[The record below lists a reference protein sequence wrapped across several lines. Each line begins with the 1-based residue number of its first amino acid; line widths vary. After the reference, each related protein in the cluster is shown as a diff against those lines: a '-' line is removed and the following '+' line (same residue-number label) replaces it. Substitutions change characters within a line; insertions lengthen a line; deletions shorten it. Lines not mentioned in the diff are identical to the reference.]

1 MMKLITFEGIEGV
14 GKSTQINLLKNWF
27 ENQNLKT
34 TIVREP
40 GSTIASEKV
49 RDILLSNEIS
59 LSNETEL
66 LLMFAAR
73 AQLINEKIA
82 SSEFDIILFDR
93 YFDASIAYQGYGRG
107 LSVDFINQLIEF
119 TKCPSPSMT
128 FLLDMGV
135 EKGFK
140 RKSNDLKDRI
150 ESSGLDFFNKVRQ
163 GYLSIASSQP
173 HRVKIIDADQ
183 PESKIHGQIISKIK
197 TIT

>member
-1 MMKLITFEGIEGV
+1 MIISFEGIEGV

-40 GSTIASEKV
+40 GSTIAGEKV

>member
-1 MMKLITFEGIEGV
+1 MIISFEGIEGV

-73 AQLINEKIA
+73 AQLINEKII

>member
-1 MMKLITFEGIEGV
+1 MIISFEGIEGV
-14 GKSTQINLLKNWF
+14 GKSTQINLLKDWF
-27 ENQNLKT
+27 ENQNLNT
-34 TIVREP
+34 SIVREP
-40 GSTIASEKV
+40 GSTMASEKI

-73 AQLINEKIA
+73 SQLINEKIT

-128 FLLDMGV
+128 FLLDLDV

-163 GYLSIASSQP
+163 GYISIASNHP
-173 HRVKIIDADQ
+173 HRVKIINADQ
-183 PESKIHGQIISKIK
+183 LESVIHRQIISQIK
-197 TIT
+197 TIL

>member
-1 MMKLITFEGIEGV
+1 MIISFEGIEGV

-40 GSTIASEKV
+40 GSTIASEKI

>member
-1 MMKLITFEGIEGV
+1 MIISFEGIEGV

-93 YFDASIAYQGYGRG
+93 YFDASIAYQGYGRC

-173 HRVKIIDADQ
+173 HRVKIIDADK

>member
-1 MMKLITFEGIEGV
+1 MIISFEGIEGV

-183 PESKIHGQIISKIK
+183 PESKIHDQIISKIK

>member
-1 MMKLITFEGIEGV
+1 MIISFEGIEGV

-40 GSTIASEKV
+40 GSTIASEKI

-107 LSVDFINQLIEF
+107 LSVVFINQLIEF

>member
-1 MMKLITFEGIEGV
+1 MIISFEGIEGV

-107 LSVDFINQLIEF
+107 LSVVFINQLIEF

-128 FLLDMGV
+128 FLLDMDV

>member
-1 MMKLITFEGIEGV
+1 MIISFEGIEGV

-128 FLLDMGV
+128 FLLDMDV

-173 HRVKIIDADQ
+173 YRVKIIDADQ
-183 PESKIHGQIISKIK
+183 PESKIHDQIISKIK

>member
-1 MMKLITFEGIEGV
+1 MIISFEGIEGV

-73 AQLINEKIA
+73 AQLINEKIT

>member
-1 MMKLITFEGIEGV
+1 MIISFEGIEGV

-73 AQLINEKIA
+73 AQLINEKIT

-128 FLLDMGV
+128 FLLDMDV

>member
-1 MMKLITFEGIEGV
+1 MIISFEGIEGV

-107 LSVDFINQLIEF
+107 LSVDFINQLIQF
-119 TKCPSPSMT
+119 TNCPSPSMT
-128 FLLDMGV
+128 FLLDLDV

>member
-1 MMKLITFEGIEGV
+1 MIISFEGIEGV

-163 GYLSIASSQP
+163 GYLSIATSQP

>member
-1 MMKLITFEGIEGV
+1 MIISFEGIEGV

-128 FLLDMGV
+128 FLLDMDV

-173 HRVKIIDADQ
+173 YRVKIIDADQ

>member
-1 MMKLITFEGIEGV
+1 MIISFEGIEGV

-128 FLLDMGV
+128 FLLDLDV

-173 HRVKIIDADQ
+173 YRVKIIDADQ
-183 PESKIHGQIISKIK
+183 PESKIHDQIISKIK

>member
-1 MMKLITFEGIEGV
+1 MIISFEGIEGV

-66 LLMFAAR
+66 LLMFAAI
-73 AQLINEKIA
+73 AQIINEKIA

>member
-1 MMKLITFEGIEGV
+1 
-14 GKSTQINLLKNWF
+14 
-27 ENQNLKT
+27 
-34 TIVREP
+34 
-40 GSTIASEKV
+40 
-49 RDILLSNEIS
+49 
-59 LSNETEL
+59 
-66 LLMFAAR
+66 MFAAR